1 MAKIHDRLLVLSV
14 LCDESDDYVSV
25 TAINYYRNRAHY
37 ADSDG
42 EAISHTAGDAAATHE
57 VVLNQLLPPPTHII
71 LASTFQA

>member
-1 MAKIHDRLLVLSV
+1 MAKVHDRILELAV
-14 LCDESDDYVSV
+14 LCDESDDFVSV

-37 ADSDG
+37 ADSDA
-42 EAISHTAGDAAATHE
+42 EAIAHTAGAAAATHE